1 MPMRNYREELME
13 NIADLDEA
21 AHYLTACYEESEE
34 VFLLGLRQVVEAHG
48 GVGALAERSGLN
60 RESLY
65 KLLSEEGNPRLSSL
79 AAIFDALGLKLSF
92 ATSSGDQ
99 DEAA

>member
-1 MPMRNYREELME
+1 MEE
-13 NIADLDEA
+13 ISDLDEA

-48 GVGALAERSGLN
+48 GVRVLAERAGLN

-65 KLLSEEGNPRLSSL
+65 TMLSEEGNPRLSSL
-79 AAIFDALGLKLSF
+79 SAIFDALGLKISF
-92 ATSSGDQ
+92 ASTGGDKE
-99 DEAA
+99 EAA